1 MEIHN
6 YWDRLIKKLIR
17 LYPQVFVSLFLPGA
31 IFLSFLPVGL
41 NEATGDELEM
51 DILMMV
57 RYQRKEE
64 LLQIEAQ
71 TRNDLR
77 MDRRLIRYTIETEL
91 LQKQLA
97 TCGVLYLTSQGEV
110 PISPMQWHACGKLR
124 LFFDFESV
132 ELRKLS
138 RDELLT
144 RNEIGVWPLLSL
156 TKDGTVRTLV
166 EDTCEQ
172 LRAMNEL
179 ETEFLTVCLAE
190 LAFRTYSTEDYEW
203 LIRRKQQMFET
214 LPESTFM
221 RELVEKGI
229 AEGLEKGRKEGI
241 EEERARAREHEAE
254 LLRQARKMVL
264 ALIGGRFPALTPLAK
279 EQIRQIK
286 HLTTLQEQMLKI
298 GVATNQ
304 EEAEQALLSW
314 QKVSR
319 KKKV

>member
-17 LYPQVFVSLFLPGA
+17 LYPQTFVSLFLPGA

-41 NEATGDELEM
+41 NEAAGDELEM

-57 RYQRKEE
+57 RYQGKKG

-77 MDRRLIRYTIETEL
+77 MDRRLLRYTIETEE
-91 LQKQLA
+91 LQKQVPR
-97 TCGVLYLTSQGEV
+97 CGVLYLTSKGDV
-110 PISPMQWHACGKLR
+110 PASPLQWHAGGKLCV
-124 LFFDFESV
+124 FFDFESV

-138 RDELLT
+138 RNDLLN
-144 RNEIGVWPLLSL
+144 RNEIGLWPLLSL
-156 TKDGTVRTLV
+156 AKDGTTRALV
-166 EDTCEQ
+166 EDTCGQ

-190 LAFRTYSTEDYEW
+190 LAFRTYNSSEDYEW
-203 LIRRKQQMFET
+203 LIRRKQSMFET

-221 RELVEKGI
+221 RELVEKGR
-229 AEGLEKGRKEGI
+229 A
-241 EEERARAREHEAE
+241 EERAKADAKAHARELEQ
-254 LLRQARKMVL
+254 LRQARKTLM
-264 ALIGGRFPALTPLAK
+264 ALIEGRFPLLVPLAK
-279 EQIRQIK
+279 EQVRQIK

-298 GVATNQ
+298 GMAANQ
-304 EEAEQALLSW
+304 EEAERALLNW
-314 QKVSR
+314 QKPTR
-319 KKKV
+319 KRKSA